1 MGTKLRRGYYWRGG
15 VIWVRADPVTRKQR
29 STGCRDPKA
38 AELWRAER
46 EKIASNPDYAASL
59 TATLGNWVVKVLEIK
74 RAGRSAG
81 TLHMYEVKLGH
92 LARLWGADLPL
103 AGITAERV
111 DDYIA
116 TRQGEGAKNNTI
128 ARELTGLRQILRHAK
143 RGRAFHGTLD
153 QILPVGFSS
162 DYQPVKRTLL
172 REDLPKLLAA
182 LRNDTERAWVSFVL
196 ATAADV
202 GDVDRALPTDFD
214 PVRNVVRIRGTKT
227 ESRDDEIPILPHV
240 QDLFAFAHAHLPIS
254 WPRAS
259 KGLGEACK
267 RAGLPH
273 LSPKDL
279 RRTAAS
285 WLVAAG
291 ADQRNVGR
299 FLRHKSDAMVRKVYG
314 QLTATQLGSLL
325 ESHSKTLQ
333 SAHGPLA
340 EQADAGDLKGN
351 PAPDVEWNSAKAS
364 SKRGSNGA
372 RSAEPGRGDGTKTL
386 QTLRLK
392 KPPADVQQYVTEQ
405 LAKAYPHAFDGGDLE
420 RVIRPLRRAAAALE
434 RGRAPKR
441 MGARR
446 G

>member
-1 MGTKLRRGYYWRGG
+1 MGAKLKRGYYWRGG
-15 VIWVRADPVTRKQR
+15 VIWVRCDPVTRKPR
-29 STGCRDPKA
+29 STSCRDTKA

-59 TATLGNWVVKVLEIK
+59 TATLGTWVVKVLEKK
-74 RAGRSAG
+74 RAERAEG
-81 TLHMYEVKLGH
+81 TVHMYEVKLGH
-92 LARLWGADLPL
+92 LVRLWGADLPL
-103 AGITAERV
+103 AGITSERV
-111 DDYIA
+111 DEYIS
-116 TRQGEGAKNNTI
+116 TRSAEGAKNNTI

-153 QILPVGFSS
+153 QILPVGFSAG
-162 DYQPVKRTLL
+162 YEPVKRTLA
-172 REDLPKLLAA
+172 RTDLPKLWAA
-182 LRNDTERAWVSFVL
+182 LRDDTERAWVGFVL

-202 GDVDRALPTDFD
+202 GDVERALPTDYD
-214 PVRNVVRIRGTKT
+214 PARNVVRIRGTKT
-227 ESRDDEIPILPHV
+227 DTRDDEVPILPHV
-240 QDLFAFAHAHLPIS
+240 QELFDFARTRLPIS

-259 KGLGEACK
+259 KGLGDACK
-267 RAGLPH
+267 RAGIPH

-314 QLTATQLGSLL
+314 QLTATQLGALL
-325 ESHSKTLQ
+325 ESSSKTLQ
-333 SAHGPLA
+333 STHGPLA

-351 PAPDVEWNSAKAS
+351 PGADVEGSNSKTS
-364 SKRGSNGA
+364 SNTRSNGA
-372 RSAEPGRGDGTKTL
+372 SGVESGRGVSTKTL

-392 KPPADVQQYVTEQ
+392 EPPPDVQRYVAEQ
-405 LAKAYPHAFDGGDLE
+405 LAKAYGHAFDDGDLT
-420 RVIRPLRRAAAALE
+420 RVLRPLRRAAAALD

-441 MGARR
+441 VAR